1 VLFGNLK
8 SKIDNERHQRSRKAM
23 KPEDGGRDNCKHQY
37 GIHKVKRFDGSSDAQ
52 YLFDGMVRGL
62 ITV

>member
-1 VLFGNLK
+1 
-8 SKIDNERHQRSRKAM
+8 M